1 MARKW
6 PFRKELHH
14 PNEIF
19 HFAAAIGSTHSLA
32 KQKMIPKQRES
43 WLYYYWEMEVS
54 AGVVVCDYCGMVD
67 ILSQILLHR
76 IRLEVYFVT
85 HLGSTH
91 TAIAS
96 RK

>member
-32 KQKMIPKQRES
+32 KQKMIPKTEGE
-43 WLYYYWEMEVS
+43 LAVLLLGWE
-54 AGVVVCDYCGMVD
+54 
-67 ILSQILLHR
+67 
-76 IRLEVYFVT
+76 
-85 HLGSTH
+85 
-91 TAIAS
+91 
-96 RK
+96 